1 MKKRLKP
8 VMALVL
14 AASMMGSSLG
24 VGNSVAA
31 GGGGGIRP
39 FNYYAE
45 EIEIEEFN
53 TSETDN
59 PET

>member
-31 GGGGGIRP
+31 GGGGGYR
-39 FNYYAE
+39 
-45 EIEIEEFN
+45 
-53 TSETDN
+53 TL
-59 PET
+59 